1 LYEGSVKEMLQKLFE
16 GYNVTVLAYGQTGS
30 GKTHSMGTAYKSDID
45 SELLGVIPRAVRDIF
60 RMISEKEDS
69 DYVVKVSFIELYN
82 EQLFDLLSQQARR
95 EDRMVDLREDG
106 KGGIKMPGLTEI
118 AVRTDGSRFMG

>member
-1 LYEGSVKEMLQKLFE
+1 
-16 GYNVTVLAYGQTGS
+16 
-30 GKTHSMGTAYKSDID
+30 MGTAYKSDID

-95 EDRMVDLREDG
+95 EDRMVELREDG